1 MKTLIKYT
9 FFIFSIL
16 LFISCKKIHVVS
28 EGQKIFFQ
36 YEYVNYSSDFRHY
49 GFIIDHEGNILTFN
63 KPEKWNF
70 PGPDKILSQAEI
82 EENISSC
89 IPTGKKIPE
98 TELKKFVNYIQ
109 NIAASKVSAPRTR
122 HRASKAGTLSYYCFL
137 YSESKAEYKVITVKT
152 EGEVEC
158 ENLNFFSRRVIE
170 WMRDIN
176 RSLNK

>member
-1 MKTLIKYT
+1 MKNLLKYSTLI
-9 FFIFSIL
+9 ISLL
-16 LFISCKKIHVVS
+16 LFTACKKIHVVS

-36 YEYVNYSSDFRHY
+36 YEYVNYSSGFQHY
-49 GFIIDHEGNILTFN
+49 GFIIDNKGNVLTFN
-63 KPEKWNF
+63 EPEKWNF
-70 PGPDKILSQAEI
+70 PGSNKILTQAEI

-89 IPTGKKIPE
+89 TPSGKKIPE
-98 TELKKFVNYIQ
+98 NELKKFVNYID

-122 HRASKAGTLSYYCFL
+122 HRASKAGTLSYYCFIF
-137 YSESKAEYKVITVKT
+137 SESDSEYKVVTVKT